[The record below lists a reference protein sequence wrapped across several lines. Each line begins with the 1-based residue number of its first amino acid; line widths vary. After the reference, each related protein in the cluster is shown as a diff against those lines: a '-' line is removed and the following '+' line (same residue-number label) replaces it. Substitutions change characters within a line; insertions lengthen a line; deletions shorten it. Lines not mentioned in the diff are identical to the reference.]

1 MEATKKVTGKS
12 VKKWL
17 GNNAIIVLMLAVS
30 LIVGIIHPNFFALA
44 NIINLFK
51 NVSIRYII
59 ALGISGCLIT
69 TGNDLSAGRLAGF
82 AACLAC
88 IFAQTEGAAGKFY
101 PNMPTLPTPVV
112 FILVI
117 AICAIVGLCNGLVV
131 SYLKVQPFIATLG
144 MQQVVYGI
152 CLVYTGGTPI
162 GSLNKDF
169 TSLASNTLF
178 GVPVLI
184 IIALFVAVCFWFLYN
199 KTRHGKYMYAIGGN
213 EAAAEVAGVNV
224 LHHRRCRHCPRHPR
238 RRAGLRA
245 DEGRSAV
252 HERQL
257 FLHLHRAG
265 PCHHRGCC
273 YRYSQVPRKEV
284 ISLRERL
291 SGRPLVAVGGPL
303 CYNRLNLSVT
313 ADAVP
318 PPLLGATATT
328 AASGG
333 NRESLLGPRPAGC
346 KRQRSRRWEPQSGI
360 VCEAD

>member
-169 TSLASNTLF
+169 TSLASDTIL
-178 GVPVLI
+178 GIPVLI
-184 IIALFVAVCFWFLYN
+184 VIALIVAVCFWFLYN

-224 LHHRRCRHCPRHPR
+224 YATKIRIYILASCMFGL
-238 RRAGLRA
+238 AGCLLA
-245 DEGRSAV
+245 AKSGGASAGFTGSATGGLAFV
-252 HERQL
+252 L
-257 FLHLHRAG
+257 DNFTD
-265 PCHHRGCC
+265 
-273 YRYSQVPRKEV
+273 K
-284 ISLRERL
+284 
-291 SGRPLVAVGGPL
+291 LVAM
-303 CYNRLNLSVT
+303 
-313 ADAVP
+313 
-318 PPLLGATATT
+318 
-328 AASGG
+328 GG
-333 NRESLLGPRPAGC
+333 NPEALTRIANISQITFDSLPHNSAIVLTLSYCGVTHKEGYKHLFVVTVVTTTLATIVNIIMAHLGV
-346 KRQRSRRWEPQSGI
+346 I
-360 VCEAD
+360 